1 MLKTL
6 QELFGVNSQQQIEC
20 GDKPPKYA
28 TTPIDGYTFRKD
40 LLRDMLI
47 FWRLGKRSGM
57 LTGHKGSGKT
67 SLVEQWHNRL
77 QLNLWVITGNGK
89 TNLEALFGQYVLNE
103 DGKLVW
109 QDGPVTAAARGG
121 FSVLINEFNAI
132 PPDVQLALMDAAHD
146 GSALSLP
153 EKSEVFM
160 PAKGFRIFA
169 TINPKGGNEFIYQ
182 GRKNIDGALKERF
195 FWIDVGY
202 GSRDEEEKILVR
214 VWKRASPELD
224 EGSAMRFIR
233 QQLDVAEKV
242 RILGQATNASA
253 IPEIISTRVLVNWAI
268 YWGEYSRSN
277 QSGAAHVGL
286 QRALTFG
293 CSPEVA
299 KAIHAV
305 VTAETGQPSPYS
317 AFV

>member
-1 MLKTL
+1 MLKSL
-6 QELFGVNSQQQIEC
+6 EKVFGVNSQQQIEC
-20 GDKPPKYA
+20 GDTPPKYP
-28 TTPIDGYTFRKD
+28 TTAIEGYTFRKE

-47 FWRLGKRSGM
+47 FWRLGKRSCM

-77 QLNLWVITGNGK
+77 GLNLWVITGNGK
-89 TNLEALFGQYVLNE
+89 TNLEALFGQYVLN
-103 DGKLVW
+103 DAGDLVW

-132 PPDVQLALMDAAHD
+132 PPDVQLSLMDAAHD

-153 EKSEVFM
+153 EKAEVFM
-160 PAKGFRIFA
+160 PVPGFRIFA

-202 GSRDEEEKILVR
+202 GSRDEEAKILERIWTMVN
-214 VWKRASPELD
+214 KLD
-224 EGSAMRFIR
+224 AQEAKRFIDE
-233 QQLDVAEKV
+233 QLNTAEKV

-268 YWGEYSRSN
+268 YWGQYAKAN
-277 QSGAAHVGL
+277 VAGAAHLGL

-293 CSPEVA
+293 CSLDVA
-299 KAIHAV
+299 KAIHAIV
-305 VTAETGQPSPYS
+305 AAETGTHSPYS
-317 AFV
+317 VLT